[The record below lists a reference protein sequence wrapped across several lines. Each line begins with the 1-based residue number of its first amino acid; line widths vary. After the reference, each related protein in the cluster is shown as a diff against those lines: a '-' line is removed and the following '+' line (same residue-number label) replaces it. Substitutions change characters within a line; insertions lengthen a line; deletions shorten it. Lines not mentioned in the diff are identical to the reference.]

1 MEVVSLLD
9 PTSASDGAP
18 DFELVDEEREPLMR
32 PRNVVRLEPAAFQTE
47 LPCLGGQLV
56 AIVQQIQEILPGLR
70 WYVADVQTIGPSP
83 VPRRA
88 PTPVLVGD
96 ATAMI
101 EAAQRVDQ
109 FESGVFA
116 GVPSESAP
124 PAFRAGGLW
133 TEDEQAADLG
143 DAAVE
148 VRAFDTSYWSI
159 ATADPDLAQI
169 LRERI
174 EHTRGRS

>member
-1 MEVVSLLD
+1 
-9 PTSASDGAP
+9 
-18 DFELVDEEREPLMR
+18 
-32 PRNVVRLEPAAFQTE
+32 
-47 LPCLGGQLV
+47 
-56 AIVQQIQEILPGLR
+56 
-70 WYVADVQTIGPSP
+70 
-83 VPRRA
+83 
-88 PTPVLVGD
+88 
-96 ATAMI
+96 MI

-116 GVPSESAP
+116 GVPSVIAQP
-124 PAFRAGGLW
+124 VFRAGGLW
-133 TEDEQAADLG
+133 TEDEEAADLG